1 MKKAFFVFLAVFSLL
16 LVSCKDKVMGYSV
29 LLWDVPEYK
38 LQSGQIL
45 PVFIRSNISQVYVV
59 GIQDSA
65 EETAV
70 DSSKNESK
78 NANELTKIEI
88 PLWQLTEP
96 VKKSKIAT
104 VSKKYSDLAHT
115 YASVKLDGLPCR
127 AEPVNT
133 SKQVYRLRKAEV
145 IKLLYK
151 GTGQAPMTGGV
162 PLEGDWYKILTSD
175 GTQGWCFSYNLNLYE
190 TDENGEQIGGEKIE
204 VEEEEDNYY
213 LSILNKPWYPDSF
226 STMISSGNIDITKLH
241 PSYNFTIDTVNN
253 KVSLNLSGIHESWDY
268 TGYTKTDEYQYT
280 LNNIPI
286 IIVYKKAAFIVVRYT
301 DDSGKP
307 QEINLVT
314 LADDINAIVAA
325 EKQRRADDY
334 DKVVAKTG
342 ELSSSNYGTLT
353 FNADGTFRWTGFK
366 LLVPAVIGAGAKN
379 AGTCSVKYAVSK
391 QLSGYDGVLT
401 FKFDG
406 LTEEVNFL
414 YKLESDGLRLE
425 DATDATFNGILVT
438 ARSSSPLILYFKN
451 K

>member
-1 MKKAFFVFLAVFSLL
+1 MKKSFFKAAAGFASAVVLAVFSLL
-16 LVSCKDKVMGYSV
+16 FVSCEDKVMGYSV
-29 LLWDVPEYK
+29 LLWNMPEYK

-45 PVFIRSNISQVYVV
+45 PVYIRSNISQVYVV
-59 GIQDSA
+59 GIQENRFD
-65 EETAV
+65 EK
-70 DSSKNESK
+70 D
-78 NANELTKIEI
+78 LTKIEI
-88 PLWQLTEP
+88 PLWQLTDP
-96 VKKSKIAT
+96 VKKSKIAS
-104 VSKKYSDLAHT
+104 VSKKYSELAHT

-151 GTGQAPMTGGV
+151 GTGQVPMTGGV
-162 PLEGDWYKILTSD
+162 PLEGDWYKILTKD
-175 GTQGWCFSYNLNLYE
+175 GTQGWCFSYNLNIYE
-190 TDENGEQIGGEKIE
+190 TDENGEQVGGEKIE
-204 VEEEEDNYY
+204 IEEEEDKYY
-213 LSILNKPWYPDSF
+213 NSILNKPWYPDSF
-226 STMISSGNIDITKLH
+226 STMISSGNIDVTKLH

-268 TGYTKTDEYQYT
+268 TDYTKVDDYEYE
-280 LNNIPI
+280 LNGIPI
-286 IIVYKKAAFIVVRYT
+286 VIVYKKAAFIVVRYT

-314 LADDINAIVAA
+314 LSEDINAIVAA
-325 EKQRRADDY
+325 EKQRRIDDY
-334 DKVVAKTG
+334 EKVVSKTG
-342 ELSSSNYGTLT
+342 SLSSSNYGQLTL
-353 FNADGTFRWTGFK
+353 NKDGTFRWTGFK
-366 LLVPAVIGAGAKN
+366 LLVPSVIGAGAKN

-391 QLSGYDGVLT
+391 QLSGYDGVLS

-406 LTEEVNFL
+406 LTDEVNFL

>member
-1 MKKAFFVFLAVFSLL
+1 
-16 LVSCKDKVMGYSV
+16 MGYSV
-29 LLWDVPEYK
+29 LLWNIPEYE

-45 PVFIRSNISQVYVV
+45 PVYIRSNISQVYVV
-59 GIQDSA
+59 GIQDDD
-65 EETAV
+65 
-70 DSSKNESK
+70 DSTK
-78 NANELTKIEI
+78 ELTKIEI

-96 VKKSKIAT
+96 VKKSKISSI
-104 VSKKYSDLAHT
+104 SKKYSELAHT

-162 PLEGDWYKILTSD
+162 PLEGSWYKILTSD

-190 TDENGEQIGGEKIE
+190 TDKSGQQLGGEKIE
-204 VEEEEDNYY
+204 IEEEEDKYY
-213 LSILNKPWYPDSF
+213 LSILDKAWYPDSF
-226 STMISSGNIDITKLH
+226 STMISSGNIDISKIH

-253 KVSLNLSGIHESWDY
+253 KVSLNMS
-268 TGYTKTDEYQYT
+268 
-280 LNNIPI
+280 
-286 IIVYKKAAFIVVRYT
+286 
-301 DDSGKP
+301 
-307 QEINLVT
+307 LVT
-314 LADDINAIVAA
+314 LAEDINAIVAA
-325 EKQRRADDY
+325 EKQRRTDAY
-334 DKVVAKTG
+334 NTLVQNTG
-342 ELSSSNYGTLT
+342 NLSSSNYGNLT
-353 FNADGTFRWTGFK
+353 FNEDGTFRWTGFK

-379 AGTCSVKYAVSK
+379 TGICSVKYAVSK
-391 QLSGYDGVLT
+391 GLSGYDGVLS

-406 LTEEVNFL
+406 LSEDVNFL

-425 DATDATFNGILVT
+425 DASDATFNGILVT